1 MLVTEF
7 YDGQGL
13 GNQLWCY
20 AVLRVVAL
28 DRGFQFGIAQPSKF
42 KGQDLF
48 QLDMGKD
55 VIGGSGP
62 EGGPPIRLP
71 DQINFYYSEGQ
82 RFDLESGV
90 DIRNFDELVQQL
102 PDGCKLDG
110 VLQDERYI
118 RHRRTEIN
126 TWFSYKSDELLSD
139 YANANTCVINFRG
152 GDYKLNPK
160 VFLRRRYWKD
170 AISHMR
176 AIRADMN
183 FRVIT
188 DDVKTAKLFFPRFD
202 VRHYGIAGDYQAIN
216 TAPYLILSNS
226 SFGFFPAWL
235 NKNLK
240 VCIAPKYW
248 WAHNISQGLWGCAYN
263 IVSGWMYLD
272 RKGNLSTSAE
282 STRELDRHVSKMDCS
297 KSLPIADAT
306 LVVSS
311 FNNDLSWVPKYFKN
325 YFVYEQSPKAIRS
338 PFIDLSKVKFVP
350 HCGSNI
356 SDYLTFIIDHYENLP
371 ANMFLVKGNVMPR
384 HVRQQYF
391 ESICHRRGYFPIVD
405 RAIHR
410 VKFPLDYFGKDGIY
424 RELST
429 DWYMRGQPA
438 KYFSSARSFLS
449 YFYDSPRIP
458 FYSPF
463 AIGTQVVVTREI
475 IERIPKIVYS
485 KLRTIVTHDGKS
497 EGFVAECWLAERMLH
512 RLWTT
517 DEPLSSKILDEMCPL
532 PVAFN
537 EQSALPFRLWVIF
550 LDIIAR
556 VPRAFIN
563 FSGLT
568 LSAIRNR
575 FHLLKNFVS

>member
-1 MLVTEF
+1 MIVTEF
-7 YDGQGL
+7 YEGQGL

-20 AVLRVVAL
+20 AVLRVLAL
-28 DRGFQFGIAQPSKF
+28 DQGFQFGIAQPDKF

-48 QLDMGKD
+48 QLDMGQN
-55 VIGGSGP
+55 VVGGNGP

-71 DQINFYYSEGQ
+71 DQINFYYSEGK

-118 RHRRTEIN
+118 KHRRTEIS

-139 YANANTCVINFRG
+139 YANDNTCVINFRG
-152 GDYKLNPK
+152 GEYKLHPK

-176 AIRADMN
+176 SIRPDMN

-188 DDVKTAKLFFPRFD
+188 DDVKTAKLFFPGFD

-216 TAPYLILSNS
+216 NAPYLILSNS
-226 SFGFFPAWL
+226 SFAFFPAWL
-235 NKNLK
+235 NENLN

-248 WAHNISQGLWGCAYN
+248 WAHNISQGLWGCSYN

-272 RKGNLSTSAE
+272 RHGNLSTSAE
-282 STRELDRHVSKMDCS
+282 CIQEFDSHVSKTNSS
-297 KSLPIADAT
+297 KTLPVTDAT

-311 FNNDLSWVPKYFKN
+311 FNNDLSWVPKYFTN

-371 ANMFLVKGNVMPR
+371 ANMFLVKGSVMPR

-391 ESICHRRGYFPIVD
+391 ESICHQRGYFPIVD

-410 VKFPLDYFGKDGIY
+410 VRFPLDYFGKDGIY

-429 DWYMRGQPA
+429 DWYMRGRPA

-485 KLRTIVTHDGKS
+485 KLRTIVTHDGKA
-497 EGFVAECWLAERMLH
+497 EGIVAECWLAERMLH
-512 RLWTT
+512 TLWTT
-517 DEPLSSKILDEMCPL
+517 ELTLSKEILDEHSPL
-532 PVAFN
+532 PYATPVSMGFFKR
-537 EQSALPFRLWVIF
+537 SALTVIHAVARILRLIVS
-550 LDIIAR
+550 IILFVYMASR
-556 VPRAFIN
+556 ISLNLLRN
-563 FSGLT
+563 FFS
-568 LSAIRNR
+568 
-575 FHLLKNFVS
+575 